1 MRLFLSACLL
11 TLAACVNPDAPV
23 RPGDDAPFEVEIP
36 KGANATTL
44 GRLLVTHEMVSSETT
59 WKVAL
64 KTTDLDPSC
73 LKAGKFRLTH
83 AMSLRQVVETV
94 CGTPIP
100 DEVAF
105 TVIEGWRIRDID
117 AALVAAGLTKP
128 GAYAEVATKKTVPAP
143 FTVSLATYEGLLYPE
158 TYMVPREGVDPKQ
171 LVARQLSTFQER
183 FLAKHPEGFGR
194 RSLEDVVI
202 MASMLEREEP
212 KPAQRPLVAGILWKR
227 IDNGW
232 QLGVDATSRYTLD
245 EWNDRKAFLKQLRDP
260 ADPYNTRI
268 LKGLPPTA
276 IGNPTLSSLE
286 AATAPVASEFW
297 YYLHDATG
305 TLHPAK
311 DANGHEANRKKH
323 NVY

>member
-1 MRLFLSACLL
+1 MRLLCTVLL
-11 TLAACVNPDAPV
+11 TALIGCVNPDAPV
-23 RPGDDAPFEVEIP
+23 RPGDDAPFDVEIP
-36 KGANATTL
+36 KGANAATL
-44 GRLLVTHEMVSSETT
+44 GRLLVTHEMISSETT

-83 AMSLRQVVETV
+83 AMSLREVITTV
-94 CGTPIP
+94 CGTPIA

-117 AALVAAGLTKP
+117 AALVAAGLSQP
-128 GAYAEVATKKTVPAP
+128 GVYAEVATNKTVPAP
-143 FTVSLATYEGLLYPE
+143 FEVKLATYEGLLYPE
-158 TYMVPREGVDPKQ
+158 TYMVPREGVDPKK
-171 LVARQLSTFQER
+171 LVARQLATFQER
-183 FLAKHPEGFGR
+183 FLVQHPDGFGK
-194 RSLEDVVI
+194 RSLEDIVI

-212 KPAQRPLVAGILWKR
+212 KPVQRPLVAGILWKR
-227 IDNGW
+227 IDSGW

-260 ADPYNTRI
+260 GDPYNTRI
-268 LKGLPPTA
+268 HKGLPPTA
-276 IGNPTLSSLE
+276 IGNPTLSSLQ
-286 AATAPVASEFW
+286 AATAPVASDFW
-297 YYLHDATG
+297 YYLHDGAG

-311 DANGHEANRKKH
+311 DANGHEANRKRY